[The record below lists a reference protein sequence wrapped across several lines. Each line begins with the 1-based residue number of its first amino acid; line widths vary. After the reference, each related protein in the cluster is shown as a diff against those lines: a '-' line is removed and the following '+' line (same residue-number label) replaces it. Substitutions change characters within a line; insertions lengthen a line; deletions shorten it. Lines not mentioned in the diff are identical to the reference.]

1 MKILLI
7 GNYIHDQQV
16 SINRFVGLMEKG
28 LKKVGHEVWRVQ
40 AEPVLGKLHPGADGV
55 GKWLGYIDKLLIFP
69 FKLRQY
75 LDWADLVCICDQS
88 FSYYTPYLQD
98 KTHLVICH
106 DLLAIRAALGEI
118 PENPTGWT
126 GRQYQ
131 SWIYRG
137 FKMADYVA
145 CSSETTRSDVL
156 RLTSINPSRVIVIE
170 DCLDQDYDK
179 TPREEALARVA
190 KFNVNLDYPFL
201 IHVGGNQWY
210 KNRLG
215 LLNIFNYLRKYP
227 KLANIQLLMIGRS
240 LKPVMSEFIQTH
252 NLEKQVLELVDLN
265 NDDLRAFYSL
275 ATALIFPSLQEGFG
289 VPPIEAQVCGCPVF
303 TSNRLPITEIS
314 ADAAVYFDPKDPE
327 TAAKIIAET
336 LLNPEK
342 MDSLRQKG
350 FKNATRFSFMRM
362 MESYD
367 KMFQTM
373 LEKSR

>member
-7 GNYIHDQQV
+7 GNYINDQQI

-40 AEPVLGKLHPGADGV
+40 AEPVLGKLHPGANGL

-156 RLTSINPSRVIVIE
+156 RLTSINPGRVIVIE
-170 DCLDQDYDK
+170 DCLDEDYDK
-179 TPREEALARVA
+179 MPREEALARVA

-227 KLANIQLLMIGRS
+227 ELANIQLLMIGRA

-314 ADAAVYFDPKDPE
+314 ADAAVYFDPKAPE

-367 KMFQTM
+367 KMLQTM